1 MDPIDIETLETPE
14 LRDPVLVE
22 GLPGVGH
29 VGKLAAEHLLEEFES
44 TLVRRVYADE
54 FPPQV
59 NVDEDGVAALTA
71 ASFHAVDL
79 ASPTPT
85 EVEDEDEDE
94 EGEEGEEADAEES
107 EADDSAESHDDGGA
121 IADGGE
127 DVEEDAEEAAAEGDD
142 EEDEAEAVGTVPT
155 DRDLLVL
162 TGNHQA
168 QSNAGHYRITE
179 AFLEV
184 AEEFGVEEAYALGG
198 VPTGE
203 LIEEHNVLGAVS
215 DKSMTA
221 SLRNAGVEFR
231 ADEPAGGIVGVS
243 GLLLGLGG
251 RRGHDVACLMGE
263 TSGYLVDPKS
273 AKAVLE
279 VLEQQL
285 DFRVDFAALE
295 DRAEEMEE
303 VVGKIQQM
311 QQEAGGGGMPSE
323 EELRYIG

>member
-1 MDPIDIETLETPE
+1 MEPIDIETVADPD
-14 LRDPVLVE
+14 LREPVLVE

-59 NVDEDGVAALTA
+59 DVDDDGVASLTH

-79 ASPTPT
+79 SSPTPT
-85 EVEDEDEDE
+85 DVDDEDD
-94 EGEEGEEADAEES
+94 EEADDG
-107 EADDSAESHDDGGA
+107 EADADDENPEGDA
-121 IADGGE
+121 LADGGE
-127 DVEEDAEEAAAEGDD
+127 VDAEGEAETEDGDD
-142 EEDEAEAVGTVPT
+142 AEDEDPGTVPT

-168 QSNAGHYRITE
+168 GSNKGHYQLTE
-179 AFLEV
+179 AFLDV
-184 AEEFGVEEAYALGG
+184 AEGFGVEEAYALGG

-215 DKSMTA
+215 DPELTE
-221 SLRNAGVEFR
+221 SLSDAGVEFR
-231 ADEPAGGIVGVS
+231 GDEPAGGIVGVS

-251 RRGHDVACLMGE
+251 RRDLDVACLMGE

-273 AKAVLE
+273 AQAVLE
-279 VLEQQL
+279 TLEQQL
-285 DFRVDFAALE
+285 EFRVDFAALE
-295 DRAEEMEE
+295 KRAEEMEE
-303 VVGKIQQM
+303 VVSKIQQM
-311 QQEAGGGGMPSE
+311 QEGGGAGPSD